1 MALLAAM
8 RMVHDEPPA
17 EVIWRDVGPLDQIEV
32 LGQYVLVCGY
42 IRPATR
48 TIGGIEIPETATEE
62 DRYQG
67 RVGMVLKVGAQAFVD
82 SDVPPVKF
90 GGFKCQP
97 GQWIVYRPSDGI
109 RFQIGKRDCRLI
121 ADVHVKMRLGTPDEV
136 Y

>member
-1 MALLAAM
+1 M
-8 RMVHDEPPA
+8 RLVHDEPPA
-17 EVIWRDVGPLDQIEV
+17 DVIWREVGPLDKIEV
-32 LGQYVLVCGY
+32 VGQYVLVCLY

-48 TIGGIEIPETATEE
+48 TLGGVEIPETATDE

-67 RVGMVLKVGAQAFVD
+67 RVGMVLKLGQGAFVD
-82 SDVPPVKF
+82 SAQPPVAF
-90 GGFKCQP
+90 NGFACRP
-97 GQWIVYRPSDGI
+97 GDWVVYRPSDGM

>member
-8 RMVHDEPPA
+8 RMVHDEPPD
-17 EVIWRDVGPLDQIEV
+17 EVIWRDVGPLDKIEV
-32 LGQYVLVCGY
+32 LGQNVLICTYV
-42 IRPATR
+42 RPATR

-67 RVGMVLKVGAQAFVD
+67 RVGMVLKLGLQAFID
-82 SDVPPVKF
+82 SEKPPVKF
-90 GGFKCQP
+90 NGFKLTP

-121 ADVHVKMRLGTPDEV
+121 ADVHVKMRLDTPDEV

>member
-8 RMVHDEPPA
+8 RMVHDEPPDK
-17 EVIWRDVGPLDQIEV
+17 VIWREVGSLDQIEV
-32 LGQYVLVCGY
+32 VGQYVLVCAY

-67 RVGMVLKVGAQAFVD
+67 RVGMVLKLGHTAFKD
-82 SDVPPVKF
+82 TERPPVDF
-90 GGFKCQP
+90 GGFRCEP
-97 GQWIVYRPSDGI
+97 GQWIVYRPSDGV

>member
-17 EVIWRDVGPLDQIEV
+17 EVIWREVGPLDQIEV
-32 LGQYVLVCGY
+32 VGQYVLVCAY

-48 TIGGIEIPETATEE
+48 TIGGVEIPETATEE

-67 RVGMVLKVGAQAFVD
+67 RVGLVLKVGHTAFLNTEH
-82 SDVPPVKF
+82 PPVDF
-90 GGFKCQP
+90 GGFRCTP

-121 ADVHVKMRLGTPDEV
+121 ADVAVKMRLGTPDEV